1 MMSLDE
7 CRVTKFAVEPTAKHI
22 YLINCLAAM
31 QQVMSS
37 RQCCHT
43 RHAILQQAVQQNI
56 NELVQSAV
64 CQLLTESSFHAQL
77 THDRCAAVYA

>member
-1 MMSLDE
+1 MEAFS
-7 CRVTKFAVEPTAKHI
+7 KHI

-43 RHAILQQAVQQNI
+43 RHAILQQAVQQHI

-64 CQLLTESSFHAQL
+64 CQLLTDSSFHAQL
-77 THDRCAAVYA
+77 AHDRCAAVYA